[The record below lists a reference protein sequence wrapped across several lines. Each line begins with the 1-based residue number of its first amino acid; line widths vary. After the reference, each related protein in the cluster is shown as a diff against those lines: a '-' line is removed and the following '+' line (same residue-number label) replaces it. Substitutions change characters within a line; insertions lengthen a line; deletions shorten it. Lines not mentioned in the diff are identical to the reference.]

1 MPFYKSLGYEEN
13 RNFAPRA
20 VDRLVALREQLR
32 TEIPARTLR
41 DTLLLATWNIR
52 DFDSNKFRQGPRLEE
67 TYYYIAEVIAA
78 FDLVAVQEVND
89 DLGPLERVMDILGP
103 NWDFITTDVT
113 EGVSGNGERTAFVFD
128 TRKVLFRNVAGEIV
142 LPMGQAIGGAET
154 IRLPKAHKIEFT
166 EDGTVTLPDGSQVS
180 VAKGQSF
187 ELPPK
192 HKVHL
197 PQGQK
202 IAKLKQFA
210 RTPFLVAFQ
219 AGWFK
224 FSLCTV
230 HLYFGSKS
238 GAKFRRRV
246 KEIGKIA
253 GFLSHRSDAIRERE
267 QRGEN
272 FILLGDFNIVDAED
286 DTFKALTDNGFTVP
300 QPLHKSNV
308 AKTKF
313 YDQIAFRVR
322 EKELKLGPSE
332 PNSGVFRFFNSVFRD
347 GDEDY
352 RVYHDLMENTAVRDI
367 HDSGSKKGQP
377 RNEEAKKK
385 YYRKKWRTW
394 QISDHEPLWV
404 ELKIDFT
411 EDYLARVRA
420 ETTPE

>member
-1 MPFYKSLGYEEN
+1 MPFYRNLGDEEN
-13 RNFAPRA
+13 RDFAPRA
-20 VDRLVALREQLR
+20 IDRLVALREQIR
-32 TEIPARTLR
+32 KEIPPRTLR

-52 DFDSNKFRQGPRLEE
+52 DFDSNKFGQGPRLPEAH
-67 TYYYIAEVIAA
+67 YYIAEVIAA

-89 DLGPLERVMDILGP
+89 DLRPLERVMDILGP
-103 NWDFITTDVT
+103 NWDFITTDLT

-142 LPMGQAIGGAET
+142 LPLGQAIGGAET
-154 IRLPKAHKIEFT
+154 IRLPKDHKVEFT
-166 EDGTVTLPDGSQVS
+166 GDGTITLPDGNE
-180 VAKGQSF
+180 VAVMKGQSF
-187 ELPPK
+187 ELPSK

-197 PQGQK
+197 PDGQK

-230 HLYFGSKS
+230 HLYFGASS

-253 GFLSHRSDAIRERE
+253 KFLSSRSDEIRERE

-286 DTFKALTDNGFTVP
+286 DTFEALTNNGFTIP

-322 EKELKLGPSE
+322 ERELKLGPSD
-332 PNSGVFRFFNSVFRD
+332 PNSGVFRFFDSVFRD
-347 GDEDY
+347 GDEDFDI
-352 RVYHDLMENTAVRDI
+352 YHDLMENTEVRDI
-367 HDSGSKKGQP
+367 HDRGSKKGQP
-377 RNEEAKKK
+377 RTQDDKKA
-385 YYRKKWRTW
+385 YYRKNWRTW
-394 QISDHEPLWV
+394 QMSDHEPLWV
-404 ELKIDFT
+404 ELKIDFS
-411 EDYLARVRA
+411 EDYLERVRE
-420 ETTPE
+420 ETTPD